1 MPIEKGPIFR
11 PCKLSIPILFEKT
24 TIDGEINEFTK
35 LEINATNAAPDAYE
49 TTPAFIDAKLVFIL
63 PCRFYRFQMQ
73 SSYPITKK
81 QGISH
86 AT

>member
-11 PCKLSIPILFEKT
+11 PCKLSIPTLVENT

-49 TTPAFIDAKLVFIL
+49 TNPSFIDAKLVFIL
-63 PCRFYRFQMQ
+63 PCCFFF
-73 SSYPITKK
+73 
-81 QGISH
+81 
-86 AT
+86 